1 MLPWALSHKAL
12 ASLARV
18 AVSVLGANA
27 NESAS
32 LSSVCDV
39 LCVCVSCTK
48 RAPIPKLVKDARLPV
63 PELKR
68 EQENAYTA
76 VI

>member
-1 MLPWALSHKAL
+1 MTLPWALSHKTL

-18 AVSVLGANA
+18 AVSVLEASA

-39 LCVCVSCTK
+39 EYACVSCTK
-48 RAPIPKLVKDARLPV
+48 RA
-63 PELKR
+63 
-68 EQENAYTA
+68 AYSR
-76 VI
+76 ISERW

>member
-1 MLPWALSHKAL
+1 MTLPWALSHKTL

-18 AVSVLGANA
+18 AVSVLEASA

-39 LCVCVSCTK
+39 VHACVPCAK
-48 RAPIPKLVKDARLPV
+48 RAAYSRIS
-63 PELKR
+63 KR
-68 EQENAYTA
+68 W
-76 VI
+76 

>member
-18 AVSVLGANA
+18 AVSVLEASA

-39 LCVCVSCTK
+39 LCAFVSCTK
-48 RAPIPKLVKDARLPV
+48 RAPILKLVKDARLPV
-63 PELKR
+63 
-68 EQENAYTA
+68 
-76 VI
+76 